1 MSPFT
6 VRISRGR
13 SYCSG
18 ALIAA
23 DLAPR
28 DHGVTDLVL
37 TCAHFFRDCA
47 EGKIGGAHFH
57 ARIADLAVVKGT
69 DIAVARLTRA
79 CTPRTLPGLARAR
92 IPLLARTVTQ
102 AFGGSR
108 YRVRERRGRAL
119 WSFPLAVSRDF
130 RTVVRAPV
138 FLHNTPSA
146 INGDSGGPVLVHG
159 RIAAVQSMIVT
170 VLGCSPGIA
179 TVAQTAPLR
188 DKIEAAV
195 AELDA
200 RR

>member
-1 MSPFT
+1 M
-6 VRISRGR
+6 RISRGR

-18 ALIAA
+18 VLIAA

-37 TCAHFFRDCA
+37 TCAHFFRDSP

-69 DIAVARLTRA
+69 DLAVVRLTRP

-92 IPLLARTVTQ
+92 IPLLARTTTQ

-108 YRVRERRGRAL
+108 YRARTRRGRAL
-119 WSFPLAVSRDF
+119 WSFPLAVSRDC
-130 RTVVRAPV
+130 TVVRAPV
-138 FLHNTPSA
+138 FLYNSPPA
-146 INGDSGGPVLVHG
+146 VNGDSGGPVLVHG
-159 RIAAVQSMIVT
+159 RIAAVQSMILT
-170 VLGCSPGIA
+170 VAGHHTGVA
-179 TVAQTAPLR
+179 TVAQTAPHR
-188 DKIEAAV
+188 DSLAAAV